1 MASDILLYDTD
12 IVPVGQDQKQHIEY
26 ARDIALKF
34 NNTYGELF
42 KTPEPLICKEVAT
55 VWGTDGQKMS
65 KSYKN
70 IIPLFGTDEEIKKA
84 VMSIVTDSKGNNDS
98 KDPKECKIFALHK
111 LFLKEKDLKELEDR
125 YKKGEIGYKESKEKL
140 LEEII
145 DLVGPM
151 RERREKYA
159 NNINEVKR
167 ILEEGA
173 LKAKR
178 IADAKMEKV
187 REIIGVKI

>member
-1 MASDILLYDTD
+1 
-12 IVPVGQDQKQHIEY
+12 
-26 ARDIALKF
+26 
-34 NNTYGELF
+34 
-42 KTPEPLICKEVAT
+42 
-55 VWGTDGQKMS
+55 
-65 KSYKN
+65 
-70 IIPLFGTDEEIKKA
+70 
-84 VMSIVTDSKGNNDS
+84 
-98 KDPKECKIFALHK
+98 
-111 LFLKEKDLKELEDR
+111 
-125 YKKGEIGYKESKEKL
+125 
-140 LEEII
+140 
-145 DLVGPM
+145 M